1 MKIAI
6 AIDGPAAAGKS
17 TIAKKVA
24 LIRNFT
30 YIDTGA
36 MYRAFTW
43 YCLQKGVDCQKELA
57 CTALI
62 PEVNIEL
69 KPGYVVLCNGVDVSK
84 QIRETI
90 VSGNVSYIA
99 SYKDIRI
106 ALVKQQRK
114 MAEKDSVIMDGRDI
128 GTYVLPN
135 AEVKIFQV
143 ASVETR
149 AQRRY
154 LENQEKGISCTYEE
168 IYADVQKRDYIDS
181 HRDFAPLKPAEDAI
195 LLDTSNLTI
204 DEVVAEVNKIID
216 QKLEELNNAKRYC
229 GHRWNT
235 ERR

>member
-1 MKIAI
+1 MKIAV

-24 LIRNFT
+24 LMRGFT

-43 YCLQKGVDCQKELA
+43 YCLEKGVDCQDEKA
-57 CTALI
+57 CVALI

-69 KPGYVVLCNGVDVSK
+69 KPNGIVLCNGVDISK
-84 QIRETI
+84 PIRETD
-90 VSGNVSYIA
+90 VSSNVSYIA
-99 SYKDIRI
+99 SYKDIRL
-106 ALVKQQRK
+106 ALVELQRK

-149 AQRRY
+149 AKRRY
-154 LENQEKGISCTYEE
+154 LENQEKGISCTYEQIFE
-168 IYADVQKRDYIDS
+168 DVQRRDHIDS
-181 HRDFAPLKPAEDAI
+181 TRAFSPLKKAEDAVY
-195 LLDTSNLTI
+195 LDTSDLSI
-204 DEVVAEVNKIID
+204 DEVVAIVNGIID
-216 QKLEELNNAKRYC
+216 KKLEEIK
-229 GHRWNT
+229 
-235 ERR
+235 

>member
-24 LIRNFT
+24 LMRGFT

-43 YCLQKGVDCQKELA
+43 YCLQKGVDCQDEKA
-57 CTALI
+57 CCALI

-84 QIRETI
+84 PIRGTD

-99 SYKDIRI
+99 SYKDIRL
-106 ALVKQQRK
+106 ALVELQRK
-114 MAEKDSVIMDGRDI
+114 MAEKDSVIMDGR
-128 GTYVLPN
+128 
-135 AEVKIFQV
+135 
-143 ASVETR
+143 
-149 AQRRY
+149 
-154 LENQEKGISCTYEE
+154 EKGIPCTYED
-168 IYADVQKRDYIDS
+168 IVADVEKRDYIDS
-181 HRDFAPLKPAEDAI
+181 HRAFAPLKPAPDAI
-195 LLDTSNLTI
+195 HLDTSDLSI

-216 QKLEELNNAKRYC
+216 QKLAEKK
-229 GHRWNT
+229 
-235 ERR
+235 